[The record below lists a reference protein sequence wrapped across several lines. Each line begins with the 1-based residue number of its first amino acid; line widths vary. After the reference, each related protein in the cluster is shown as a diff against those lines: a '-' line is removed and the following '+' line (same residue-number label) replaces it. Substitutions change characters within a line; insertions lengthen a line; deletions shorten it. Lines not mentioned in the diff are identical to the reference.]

1 MQANNKATWIWYP
14 GDFEIWLGNIF
25 NNRRTERGA
34 MLPPFW
40 KQDSHYVTVEF
51 SKSFALDREE
61 TITIAAEGKFN
72 LALDGKLQ
80 SVAEGGIRP
89 ATTEGFPEGLPSA
102 FLFTIPAGEHRITFK
117 VWNQATP
124 PALFVD
130 GDSLYTDSSWLA
142 TYEDKLWIDE
152 NGVAHGSG
160 IYVPAAR
167 WHFNAIDTPPSQFKL
182 ERQEQRPV
190 SATPIAATTPSAATV
205 PAAFTEGSP
214 ATTPEGSPEGLP
226 SGILYDFGR
235 ETFGYLK
242 LKNLQGTVRIYYG
255 ESREEALDTAHCE
268 TLDVLSAPA
277 GAAVCRGSAATET
290 AAPSSK
296 AFRFVYI
303 EKEDGASYDDV
314 SMDYEYAPYDTA
326 HTGSFRCSDDELN
339 RIWDVAA
346 YTMDLTTREFFMDGI
361 KRDRWTWSG
370 DAIQS
375 YLMNYYL
382 RFDTE
387 CVKRTIRQLR
397 GKDPVTAHV
406 NTIMDYTFYWF
417 KSILDYYQYTGD
429 VDFVREMWP
438 RMVTLMNYV
447 EGRLNSEGMAEGQS
461 DDWIFVDW
469 VDFPMHKRGVL
480 CFEQILLCK
489 ALETMALCAKLVCT
503 TPEGSPEGATVPAG
517 FTPGLASAY
526 RVKSEQLRN
535 KVRQTFW
542 SYEHKAYYHALENG
556 VLNRQITKFPNM
568 FAILYG
574 YAYEEQRREIMQS
587 VMLNPAIDPITTPY
601 MRFYELETLCID
613 GLHTQV
619 LQEMRSYWGGMLREG
634 ATSFWEKYVPSEKD
648 TQHLAMYGRPY
659 GKSLCHAWGA
669 SPIYLLGKYYLG
681 VQPTKPGYEEFEVRP
696 ALGDLEWMEGDVP
709 TPQGLI
715 HVYMDK
721 HQVKV
726 KATGGGGWL
735 VINGQRIQ
743 IEAGK
748 EVVVNY

>member
-1 MQANNKATWIWYP
+1 MKTIKATWIWYP

-34 MLPPFW
+34 MFPPFW

-51 SKSFALDREE
+51 SKAFSLERDE
-61 TITIAAEGKFN
+61 TISIAAEGQYN

-80 SVAEGGIRP
+80 FGMP
-89 ATTEGFPEGLPSA
+89 TTFVVPK
-102 FLFTIPAGEHRITFK
+102 GEHKLNLK

-124 PALFVD
+124 PALFID
-130 GDSLYTDSSWLA
+130 GDTIHSDSSWLA

-160 IYVPAAR
+160 IYVPAAS
-167 WHFNAIDTPPSQFKL
+167 WHFDSIDTPPASYHL
-182 ERQEQRPV
+182 EREERRPV
-190 SATPIAATTPSAATV
+190 SATMPD
-205 PAAFTEGSP
+205 GSP
-214 ATTPEGSPEGLP
+214 
-226 SGILYDFGR
+226 SGVLYDFAR

-242 LKNLQGTVRIYYG
+242 IKNLQGTVRIYYG
-255 ESREEALDTAHCE
+255 ESREEALDKDHCE
-268 TLDVLSAPA
+268 TLDVFTA
-277 GAAVCRGSAATET
+277 CRDFVATH
-290 AAPSSK
+290 SK
-296 AFRFVYI
+296 AFRYVYI

-314 SMDYEYAPYDTA
+314 LMDYEYNPTTVPDGSQS
-326 HTGSFRCSDDELN
+326 GSFRCSDDEIN
-339 RIWDVAA
+339 KIWDVAA

-382 RFDTE
+382 HFDSE

-406 NTIMDYTFYWF
+406 NTIMDYTLYWF

-438 RMVTLMNYV
+438 RMVTLMDYCIIRTDYD
-447 EGRLNSEGMAEGQS
+447 GLMEGQT

-469 VDFPMHKRGVL
+469 VDFPMHKRGTL
-480 CFEQILLCK
+480 CFEQILFVE
-489 ALETMALCAKLVCT
+489 ALHTMAVCAKLVDDEDDGYYELEAKRT
-503 TPEGSPEGATVPAG
+503 GQK
-517 FTPGLASAY
+517 
-526 RVKSEQLRN
+526 VKDI
-535 KVRQTFW
+535 FW
-542 SYEHKAYYHALENG
+542 SNEQKAYLHAIEEG
-556 VLNRQITKFPNM
+556 QMNRQITKFPNM

-574 YAYEEQRREIMQS
+574 LANEEERRKIMQS
-587 VMLNPAIDPITTPY
+587 VMLNPAIPAITTPY

-619 LQEMRSYWGGMLREG
+619 LQEMRDYWGGMLREG
-634 ATSFWEKYVPSEKD
+634 ATSFWEKYVPSESG

-669 SPIYLLGKYYLG
+669 SPVYLLGKYYLG
-681 VQPTKPGYEEFEVRP
+681 VCPTKPGYEEFVVEP
-696 ALGDLEWMEGDVP
+696 HLGDLDWMQGDVP
-709 TPQGLI
+709 TPHGMI
-715 HVYMDK
+715 HVEMDR
-721 HQVKV
+721 HQVMV
-726 KATGGGGWL
+726 LATEGQGKLIIGDKT
-735 VINGQRIQ
+735 VI
-743 IEAGK
+743 IETNK
-748 EVVVNY
+748 EVTFNY

>member
-1 MQANNKATWIWYP
+1 MVAANSIHSSLPTWIWYP

-34 MLPPFW
+34 MFPPFW

-51 SKSFALDREE
+51 SKAFSLREEE
-61 TITIAAEGKFN
+61 TITIVAEGQFN

-80 SVAEGGIRP
+80 FGMP
-89 ATTEGFPEGLPSA
+89 KT
-102 FLFTIPAGEHRITFK
+102 FTVPAGEHKLNIK
-117 VWNQATP
+117 VWNQASP

-130 GDSLYTDSSWLA
+130 GEIIHSDSSWLA

-160 IYVPAAR
+160 IYVPAAS
-167 WHFNAIDTPPSQFKL
+167 WNFNSPQTPPSSYHLAREEHRFVTS
-182 ERQEQRPV
+182 EEIP
-190 SATPIAATTPSAATV
+190 APTPD
-205 PAAFTEGSP
+205 GSP
-214 ATTPEGSPEGLP
+214 
-226 SGILYDFGR
+226 SGVLYDFGI
-235 ETFGYLK
+235 ETFGYLIV
-242 LKNLQGTVRIYYG
+242 KNLQGTVHVYYG
-255 ESREEALDTAHCE
+255 ESREEALDTEHCE
-268 TLDVLSAPA
+268 TLDVLTSAIGHQP
-277 GAAVCRGSAATET
+277 SDL
-290 AAPSSK
+290 SSK
-296 AFRFVYI
+296 AFRFVYVVA
-303 EKEDGASYDDV
+303 EGYVTYDDV
-314 SMDYEYAPYDTA
+314 LMDYEFAPHDMRHSGT
-326 HTGSFRCSDDELN
+326 FRCNDKLLN
-339 RIWDVAA
+339 DIWKVAA

-417 KSILDYYQYTGD
+417 KSILDYYEYTGD

-438 RMVTLMNYV
+438 RMVTLMDYV
-447 EGRLNSEGMAEGQS
+447 EGRLNADGMAEGQP

-469 VDFPMHKRGVL
+469 VDFPMHKRGIL

-489 ALETMALCAKLVCT
+489 AMETMALCAKLL
-503 TPEGSPEGATVPAG
+503 GINKSD
-517 FTPGLASAY
+517 Y
-526 RVKSEQLRN
+526 RVKSEELRN

-542 SYEHKAYYHALENG
+542 SFDKKAYYHAIEEG
-556 VLNRQITKFPNM
+556 VLNEQITKFPNM

-587 VMLNPAIDPITTPY
+587 VMLNPDIPPITTPY
-601 MRFYELETLCID
+601 MRFYELETLCMM
-613 GLHTQV
+613 GYHEEV
-619 LQEMRSYWGGMLREG
+619 LKEMRDYWGGMLREG
-634 ATSFWEKYVPSEKD
+634 ATSFWEKYVPSEQG

-681 VQPTKPGYEEFEVRP
+681 VSPTKPGYEEYEVRP
-696 ALGDLEWMEGDVP
+696 QLGDLKWMQGTVP

-715 HVYMDK
+715 HVYMD
-721 HQVKV
+721 HQRVKV
-726 KATGGGGWL
+726 NSDCEGDGWL
-735 VINGQRIQ
+735 LVGDKKVHIPPHEEI
-743 IEAGK
+743 
-748 EVVVNY
+748 VVSL

>member
-1 MQANNKATWIWYP
+1 MKTTKATWIWYP

-34 MLPPFW
+34 MFPPFW

-51 SKSFALDREE
+51 SKAFSLERED
-61 TITIAAEGKFN
+61 TISIAAEGQYN

-80 SVAEGGIRP
+80 FGMP
-89 ATTEGFPEGLPSA
+89 TT
-102 FLFTIPAGEHRITFK
+102 FTIPAGEHKLNLK

-130 GDSLYTDSSWLA
+130 GETIHSDSSWLA

-160 IYVPAAR
+160 IYVPAASWQFDSR
-167 WHFNAIDTPPSQFKL
+167 DTPPSSYHLQRE
-182 ERQEQRPV
+182 ERRPV
-190 SATPIAATTPSAATV
+190 SATTPD
-205 PAAFTEGSP
+205 
-214 ATTPEGSPEGLP
+214 GLP
-226 SGILYDFGR
+226 SGLNGTLYDFGQ

-242 LKNLQGTVRIYYG
+242 LKGLQGTVRIYYG
-255 ESREEALDTAHCE
+255 ESREEALDKEHCE
-268 TLDVLSAPA
+268 TLDILTSDLSHQTSDLA
-277 GAAVCRGSAATET
+277 
-290 AAPSSK
+290 SK
-296 AFRFVYI
+296 AFRYVYI
-303 EKEDGASYDDV
+303 ETDEGASYDDV
-314 SMDYEYAPYDTA
+314 LMDYEYAPHDPQ
-326 HTGSFRCSDDELN
+326 HTGSFRCSDDEIN

-397 GKDPVTAHV
+397 GKDPVTAHI

-417 KSILDYYQYTGD
+417 KSILDYYQYTAD
-429 VDFVREMWP
+429 ADFVREMWP
-438 RMVTLMNYV
+438 RMVTLMDYV
-447 EGRLNSEGMAEGQS
+447 EGRLNADGMAEGQA

-469 VDFPMHKRGVL
+469 VDFPMHKRGTL
-480 CFEQILLCK
+480 CFEQILLMK
-489 ALETMALCAKLVCT
+489 AMETMALCADIVC
-503 TPEGSPEGATVPAG
+503 GNSVATSDYA
-517 FTPGLASAY
+517 ASHKKY
-526 RVKSEQLRN
+526 RIMAEQLRN
-535 KVRQTFW
+535 RIKQTFW
-542 SYEHKAYYHALENG
+542 NYETKAYYHAIEEG
-556 VLNRQITKFPNM
+556 QMNRQITKFPNM

-574 YAYEEQRREIMQS
+574 LAYEEERREIMQS
-587 VMLNPAIDPITTPY
+587 VMLNPDIPAITTPY

-619 LQEMRSYWGGMLREG
+619 LQEMRDYWGGMLHEG
-634 ATSFWEKYVPSEKD
+634 ATSFWEKYVPSETG

-681 VQPTKPGYEEFEVRP
+681 VRPTKPGYAEFEIRP
-696 ALGDLEWMEGDVP
+696 SLGDLDWLQGDVP
-709 TPQGLI
+709 TPHGMI
-715 HVYMDK
+715 HIEMNR
-721 HQVKV
+721 HEVKV
-726 KATGGGGWL
+726 LATEGSGTL
-735 VINGQRIQ
+735 FIAGQQ
-743 IEAGK
+743 IPVKSGT
-748 EVVVNY
+748 EVCISY